1 MTDRLRTGGG
11 GGSGASVATLMPRQT
26 ERVGLI
32 WRAVPTPSRRAAAD
46 ARMQGRAG
54 RCLR

>member
-11 GGSGASVATLMPRQT
+11 CGASVATLMPRQT